1 MNKSFNILLLDG
13 QSVQA
18 ISISKYLKR
27 NNYRVIIFCDTKL
40 SYGYST
46 RYADEKYI
54 SPKTDHEDFGEFL
67 YNFLENNHIDG
78 IIPLN
83 DNSAEFLSL
92 NKNKLIKLTKFIIP
106 DKDVFYKGYN
116 KNELM
121 SICDEFNF
129 PHPATVN
136 LIKESIETASS
147 KIGFPSLIK
156 PNMTT
161 GGRGITLVNSED
173 ELIKLYP
180 EILAKHGSCHLQ
192 QFIPMGGR
200 QYKVQIYLDKNNKIL
215 GSTVIHKIRF
225 YPENGGSSCCNV
237 TVKDDKL
244 VALCANVLKQINW
257 IGFADFDLIE
267 DTRDGIFKII
277 EINPR
282 VPACIKS
289 SLISGVD
296 FATIIANDTLGLNVQ
311 QFAYKPGKYLRFLG
325 LDLLW
330 FIHSKNKFTTTPNW
344 FCLIGKN
351 ISYQEGGVD
360 DFLPFIY
367 GTIGSFFKQL
377 KPEFRKNKSGMR
389 NKI

>member
-18 ISISKYLKR
+18 ISVSKYLKR

-54 SPKTDHEDFGEFL
+54 SPKTDDQNFGEFL
-67 YNFLENNHIDG
+67 YSFLEKNHIDG

-83 DNSAEFLSL
+83 DNSAKFLSL
-92 NKNKLIKLTKFIIP
+92 NKNKLTKFTNFIIP
-106 DKDVFYKGYN
+106 DIDVFYKGYN
-116 KNELM
+116 KKVLM
-121 SICDEFNF
+121 SICDKFNF
-129 PHPATVN
+129 PHPKTVN
-136 LIKESIETASS
+136 LNEGSIKMASS

-156 PNMTT
+156 PDMTT
-161 GGRGITLVNSED
+161 GGRGITLVNSEG
-173 ELIKLYP
+173 ELTKLFP

-192 QFIPMGGR
+192 QYIPMGGR
-200 QYKVQIYLDKNNKIL
+200 QYKVQIYLDKNNIIL
-215 GSTVIHKIRF
+215 GSTVMHKIRF
-225 YPENGGSSCCNV
+225 YPENGGSSCCNI

-244 VALCANVLKQINW
+244 VELCGNVLKQINW

-267 DTRDGIFKII
+267 DPRDGVFKII

-282 VPACIKS
+282 IPACIKS

-296 FATIIANDTLGLNVQ
+296 FANIIVNDLLGLNIQ
-311 QFAYKPGKYLRFLG
+311 KPEYKPGKYLRFLG
-325 LDLLW
+325 LDILW
-330 FIHSKNKFTTTPNW
+330 FIQSKNKFSTTPNW
-344 FCLIGKN
+344 FWFIGKN
-351 ISYQEGGVD
+351 IYYQEGGFD

-367 GTIGSFFKQL
+367 GTIGSFIKQL
-377 KPEFRKNKSGMR
+377 KPEFRKSKSGMR